1 MIRVDESEA
10 FVYALCAWVS
20 GIILGIVIGWN
31 LAGG

>member
-1 MIRVDESEA
+1 MRRVDESEA

-20 GIILGIVIGWN
+20 GINLGIVIGAK